1 MAFPP
6 DTSELAWHSLPRES
20 ALLLRGA
27 DALDWLQGQV
37 TQDLRG
43 LAMGEVRLAALASP
57 TGQLV
62 DVLSVSRVLRGILIL
77 GQDTEAL
84 LERVDRFVITE
95 DVEAEPLD
103 GQVWTVQ
110 GGRAMALQDHDAVD
124 LGDQIWVRRKR
135 SLAGGWDVWGVEEV
149 RPLMPQEQ
157 FEAESILSGVPVL
170 GVDTTD
176 KTLVSE
182 LGEAFLNDH
191 VSYTKGCYV
200 GQEVIHRI
208 HARGHV
214 NRLWLAVKMAELVQA
229 PASVTL
235 DGKEVGTLLR
245 SAVHPELG
253 PVGRVMVKREALLST
268 SGLQAEGVECLLLGG
283 GGED

>member
-1 MAFPP
+1 MAHQP
-6 DTSELAWHSLPRES
+6 DTGDLAWHSLPRE
-20 ALLLRGA
+20 RGA
-27 DALDWLQGQV
+27 LFRGEDALDWLQGQV

-62 DVLSVSRVLRGILIL
+62 DVLSVSRILRGILVL
-77 GQDTEAL
+77 GQNIEAL
-84 LERVDRFVITE
+84 MERVDRFVITE
-95 DVEAEPLD
+95 DVEAELLD
-103 GQVWTVQ
+103 GPVWTVQ
-110 GGRAMALQDHDAVD
+110 GGRAIALQDHDAVD
-124 LGDQIWVRRKR
+124 LGDQIWVKRKR
-135 SLAGGWDVWGVEEV
+135 SLAGGWDVWGVEDV

-170 GVDTTD
+170 WVDTTE

-182 LGEAFLNDH
+182 LGDAFLNDH

-214 NRLWLAVKMAELVQA
+214 NKLWLAVRMAEFVQA
-229 PASVTL
+229 PSVVTSE
-235 DGKEVGTLLR
+235 GKEVGTLLR
-245 SAVHPELG
+245 SAVHPDLG
-253 PVGRVMVKREALLST
+253 PVGRIMVRREAVDAEK
-268 SGLQAEGVECLLLGG
+268 GLRAEGVVCRLIAS
-283 GGED
+283 GEVG